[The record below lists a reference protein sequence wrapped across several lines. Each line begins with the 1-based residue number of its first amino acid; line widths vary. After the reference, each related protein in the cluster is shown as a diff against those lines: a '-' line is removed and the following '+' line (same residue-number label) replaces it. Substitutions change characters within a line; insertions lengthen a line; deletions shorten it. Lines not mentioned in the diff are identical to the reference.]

1 MRRIPFLILILIFVC
16 TLSCVLFA
24 CEENVDDTEVE
35 CTHTFSEWKL
45 LYEPTEEYEGVNERK
60 CTLCGELEY
69 EEFPKLSESDYA
81 VTFVAPECL
90 TDGKKTFVSE
100 VYGTWE
106 VVYPKLNHN
115 YLIIAREY
123 ADCANDG
130 YVTYRCDNCANEY
143 TQKLETAK
151 GHDYKVVFT
160 QNADCYNTGYQKCVC
175 SVCEKET
182 IINETPKKHVRDAG
196 IHVDGTCSE
205 YGYQLYT
212 CTACGEEE
220 RVYDTE
226 YTHNYDA
233 STGICSSCTHACAH
247 AFNNYKC
254 TECGFSIYAYMES
267 NGYYFVDGGDTA
279 EVGEHVYFGLYPKT
293 FVSDVDTITALKGL
307 VEENGYYVLDGNKY
321 VRKTLVQSAKGLLQ
335 FSDGSYVENIRLD
348 KKDYFYLV
356 EPMEWIVEEI
366 TDDGNILLTA
376 QYIIDAQSYQ
386 NSYAYSDVKNAY
398 FVTGENGAITE
409 EYACSWEF
417 SSLRTFLNGEFLDKT
432 FSSLQKSLI
441 VDTAIDNDTT
451 NYYKSDY
458 AKGEETLDKVF
469 LKAFGETFDEN
480 EGYDSTSEARIK
492 TVTDYALGSG
502 AVITEYITKTAIYYL
517 RSAGDSTGTV
527 CGIAV
532 DGSLER
538 SLDLKDPELKD
549 GHNYGIVPS
558 VWIELE

>member
-1 MRRIPFLILILIFVC
+1 M
-16 TLSCVLFA
+16 
-24 CEENVDDTEVE
+24 
-35 CTHTFSEWKL
+35 
-45 LYEPTEEYEGVNERK
+45 
-60 CTLCGELEY
+60 
-69 EEFPKLSESDYA
+69 
-81 VTFVAPECL
+81 
-90 TDGKKTFVSE
+90 
-100 VYGTWE
+100 
-106 VVYPKLNHN
+106 
-115 YLIIAREY
+115 
-123 ADCANDG
+123 
-130 YVTYRCDNCANEY
+130 
-143 TQKLETAK
+143 
-151 GHDYKVVFT
+151 
-160 QNADCYNTGYQKCVC
+160 
-175 SVCEKET
+175 
-182 IINETPKKHVRDAG
+182 
-196 IHVDGTCSE
+196 
-205 YGYQLYT
+205 
-212 CTACGEEE
+212 
-220 RVYDTE
+220 
-226 YTHNYDA
+226 
-233 STGICSSCTHACAH
+233 
-247 AFNNYKC
+247 
-254 TECGFSIYAYMES
+254 
-267 NGYYFVDGGDTA
+267 
-279 EVGEHVYFGLYPKT
+279 
-293 FVSDVDTITALKGL
+293 
-307 VEENGYYVLDGNKY
+307 EENGYYVLDGNKY

>member
-24 CEENVDDTEVE
+24 CEENVDGTEVE

-45 LYEPTEEYEGVNERK
+45 LYEPTEELEGVNERK

-115 YLIIAREY
+115 YVIIAREY

-160 QNADCYNTGYQKCVC
+160 QKADCYNTGYQKCVC

-196 IHVDGTCSE
+196 IHVDGTCFE

-254 TECGFSIYAYMES
+254 TECEFSIYAYMES

-279 EVGEHVYFGLYPKT
+279 EVGERVYFGLYPKT

-502 AVITEYITKTAIYYL
+502 AVITEYTKKTAIYYL
-517 RSAGDSTGTV
+517 RSAGSSTGTV

-538 SLDLKDPELKD
+538 SLDLKEPKQKD

-558 VWIELE
+558 VYIKIN